1 MASKASNKDPSKASS
16 TARPSKALIK
26 AIGRADLDRLRT
38 VLHHICQNSEEA
50 NESVEEDLLMT
61 DLNVGKSG
69 RMKVKRQFSR
79 YEECLRCRSEF
90 DVTEND
96 DLACTYHYGSL
107 DVWDDFWADHDEDV
121 HGTIDTDKM
130 RENFPDGFVY
140 SCCGESANANGCV
153 YGRHEEEKDVEPRQ
167 QKRFKWQ

>member
-61 DLNVGKSG
+61 DLYVGKSG

-96 DLACTYHYGSL
+96 DLACTYHYGKAPPKIFVL
-107 DVWDDFWADHDEDV
+107 RRLIWLQAALTF
-121 HGTIDTDKM
+121 GTTFGLTM
-130 RENFPDGFVY
+130 TRMFMAP
-140 SCCGESANANGCV
+140 ST
-153 YGRHEEEKDVEPRQ
+153 RTR
-167 QKRFKWQ
+167 